1 MVDNDFGMLLEAKK
15 LIKCL
20 KITQSTRFWEFSRF
34 FFQKRGNQIIE
45 IHCFKLILIVCRFKT
60 SVFMPKTSL

>member
-1 MVDNDFGMLLEAKK
+1 MVKNDFGMLLAAKK
-15 LIKCL
+15 LTKSL
-20 KITQSTRFWEFSRF
+20 KITQFTRFWEFSRF

-45 IHCFKLILIVCRFKT
+45 IHCFKPILIVCRFNT